1 MPDPLTVITQAW
13 LIALAKQGFPIEP
26 LIDPAQGLV
35 TLEHMVDIPA
45 EDNVGVM
52 SAKRL
57 CGDELAKAL
66 PKLRKDLTRGFKH
79 ADAMDCHNK
88 PGPPFCRYFYAY
100 EYTTTSN
107 LVMRKSDDGHLV
119 LDAIM
124 ALDGG
129 SMTEGGYADQSKWT
143 AKQMT
148 KLRSTN
154 CAGDTQTPPSYKDV
168 ANPKR

>member
-1 MPDPLTVITQAW
+1 MLTVITQAW

-26 LIDPAQGLV
+26 LIDPEQGLV
-35 TLEHMVDIPA
+35 ELTHMTDSPV
-45 EDNVGVM
+45 EDYEGTV

-66 PKLRKDLTRGFKH
+66 PQIRKDLTRGFKH
-79 ADAMDCHNK
+79 ADAMSCHNK
-88 PGPPFCRYFYAY
+88 PGPPSCSYFYAY
-100 EYTTTSN
+100 EYTTTTN
-107 LVMRKSDDGHLV
+107 LVMRKTDNGLV

-129 SMTEGGYADQSKWT
+129 SMVPEAYAAQSKW
-143 AKQMT
+143 AAQQMT

-154 CAGDTQTPPSYKDV
+154 CAGESQTPPSYKNV
-168 ANPKR
+168 ANPR

>member
-1 MPDPLTVITQAW
+1 MLTVITQAW

-26 LIDPAQGLV
+26 LIDPDQGLV
-35 TLEHMVDIPA
+35 VLEHMTDSPV
-45 EDNVGVM
+45 EDDEGVV

-88 PGPPFCRYFYAY
+88 PGPPYCRFFYAY
-100 EYTTTSN
+100 EYTQTTN
-107 LVMRKSDDGHLV
+107 LVMRKMPDGHLV

-124 ALDGG
+124 GLDGG
-129 SMTEGGYADQSKWT
+129 SMVAEAYAAQTKWA

-148 KLRSTN
+148 KLRSTS

-168 ANPKR
+168 ANPMR

>member
-1 MPDPLTVITQAW
+1 MPDLIAVVTQAW
-13 LIALAKQGFPIEP
+13 LIAMAKDGFPIEP
-26 LIDPAQGLV
+26 LIDPEQGLV
-35 TLEHMVDIPA
+35 ILDHMVDSPA
-45 EDNVGVM
+45 EDNVGEM
-52 SAKRL
+52 RAKRL

-66 PKLRKDLTRGFKH
+66 PQLRKDLTRGFKH

-100 EYTTTSN
+100 EYTVSGN
-107 LVMRKSDDGHLV
+107 LVMRRSDDGHLM

-124 ALDGG
+124 GLDGG
-129 SMTEGGYADQSKWT
+129 SMVPQAYAEQSKWV

-154 CAGDTQTPPSYKDV
+154 CAGVAQTPPSYKHV
-168 ANPKR
+168 ANPF

>member
-1 MPDPLTVITQAW
+1 MLTVITQAW

-26 LIDPAQGLV
+26 LIDPEQGLV
-35 TLEHMVDIPA
+35 MLTHMTDSPV
-45 EDNVGVM
+45 EDYEGVV

-57 CGDELAKAL
+57 CGEELTKAL
-66 PKLRKDLTRGFKH
+66 PQIRKDLARGFKQ
-79 ADAMDCHNK
+79 ADAMGCHNK
-88 PGPPFCRYFYAY
+88 PGPPFCRFYYAY

-107 LVMRKSDDGHLV
+107 LVMRKTDDGHLV

-129 SMTEGGYADQSKWT
+129 SMVEEAYAAQRKWA

-154 CAGDTQTPPSYKDV
+154 CAGDAQTPPSYKNV
-168 ANPKR
+168 ANSL